1 MRELIPRVIAATL
14 FFITGLAG
22 AAILAPGSAMYA
34 GQSIYSDNQ
43 QYMLTMQGDG
53 NLVYY
58 RVVDGAVRWNT
69 GTWNLPGGFLVMQGD
84 GNAVTYT
91 IHRRFRHKKVSPT
104 TTRRRRHAT
113 PPGILLQPEMRVPIS

>member
-14 FFITGLAG
+14 LFLAEIAS

-58 RVVDGAVRWNT
+58 RVADGAVRWNT
-69 GTWNLPGGFLVMQGD
+69 GTWNLPWRISRDAG
-84 GNAVTYT
+84 
-91 IHRRFRHKKVSPT
+91 RWKCRH
-104 TTRRRRHAT
+104 
-113 PPGILLQPEMRVPIS
+113 LLRPAGSSGTKR